1 MKFINTFTIL
11 FLLFIVVISANGQWK
26 PQSWPVI
33 KHYNAAFLQEI
44 ALPLGGIGT
53 GTVSLGGR
61 GELRDWEIMN
71 VPAKGFSTVTTGNN
85 APFFAIYVKE
95 KDKMAQSKAL
105 LGSLYDNEYLHY
117 EGRPVDH
124 HGLPRFEKASFDAA
138 YPFGQVN
145 LEDKSLPIKVKI
157 KGFNPL
163 IPSDADNS
171 GLPIAILTYE
181 VSNTS
186 DNPLEVAVCGSIRN
200 FIGKNGQQNTS
211 DWKGDVIPTGTKKN
225 RNTYKFTDNFRG
237 IYFDSEGVDTTSA
250 SYGTMA
256 LTTQESVGVT
266 YRTASKKDSWSNS
279 LLSFWDDFSA
289 DGELT
294 EKYKQVEDDPMA
306 SLSVKKTIA
315 PHSTASFSFFITW
328 NFPNRYEW
336 SDKNLTGNY
345 YSHQFANAWDV
356 AEKVLPRLSQLES
369 KTLDF
374 VNAISQSTYPN
385 VVKEAAL
392 FNLAVL
398 RSQTV
403 FRLPSGHLMGW
414 EGVMDR
420 KGSCEGSCTHVWNYE
435 VATPFLFGELAKTM
449 RDVEFNYAT
458 KENGLMNFRADLPLS
473 NANQKSKAAT
483 DGQMGCIMKFYRDWQ
498 LSGDN
503 DFLKK
508 NYAQVKKVLAF
519 AWTEKGWDGNQDGV
533 MEGSQHNTMDVNYY
547 GPNPQMGFWYMGA
560 LRAAVEMATTM
571 KDKAFAEKCRTLFT
585 KGSQWMD
592 ANLFNGSY
600 YEQKITD
607 PKTFEYLDLKNPS
620 TKVPDFQLGSGCL
633 VDQLVGQY
641 MAHIC
646 GLGYLGNKAN
656 IQTTSKSVMTN
667 NFMPDFSG
675 HFNNMRSYAMGNEAG
690 LLMASWPK
698 GRLEVPFPYFPE
710 VMTGFE
716 YAAAV
721 EMIYEGETEDAL
733 KCIQAIRDRHNGA
746 KRNPFSEPECGHHYA
761 RSMASWATIIA
772 LSEFSYSGVDHSM
785 TITSNPG
792 NYFWSNGYAWG
803 TCTVS
808 KESATIKVLKG
819 SLILNKFSLKNNIKP
834 TKVKL
839 NINEG
844 EEKVIKA
851 VQ

>member
-1 MKFINTFTIL
+1 MPSNLINLFLRLLYLYRSSFAYAILIKLPFNKLNFFSCDFVKRYHILNYDESIIFQKYTLDEERYEQVRTPDVYGVTKDNFVTLRKHEVAIYCFPKGRIRAKSDIIKVGNNVFWEKSNRPEFAQTIPVDSDFISIDKVNRKLLAFDEKNIRYFHSGFNLCGVHTNTWAHFIISYLPKLIALDEFNLSSKLSLLVPSNMLENNKELVLFVLKNINTKNEVEVVYVKDDEIIECANL
-11 FLLFIVVISANGQWK
+11 YHCNSIGFLCDHSTYIHPASACISIYGAKAVRTVANKIW
-26 PQSWPVI
+26 S
-33 KHYNAAFLQEI
+33 
-44 ALPLGGIGT
+44 
-53 GTVSLGGR
+53 TVKVSKSRKLYIGR
-61 GELRDWEIMN
+61 GAGRNL
-71 VPAKGFSTVTTGNN
+71 FN
-85 APFFAIYVKE
+85 A
-95 KDKMAQSKAL
+95 S
-105 LGSLYDNEYLHY
+105 
-117 EGRPVDH
+117 
-124 HGLPRFEKASFDAA
+124 
-138 YPFGQVN
+138 
-145 LEDKSLPIKVKI
+145 
-157 KGFNPL
+157 
-163 IPSDADNS
+163 
-171 GLPIAILTYE
+171 E
-181 VSNTS
+181 V
-186 DNPLEVAVCGSIRN
+186 
-200 FIGKNGQQNTS
+200 
-211 DWKGDVIPTGTKKN
+211 
-225 RNTYKFTDNFRG
+225 
-237 IYFDSEGVDTTSA
+237 
-250 SYGTMA
+250 
-256 LTTQESVGVT
+256 
-266 YRTASKKDSWSNS
+266 
-279 LLSFWDDFSA
+279 
-289 DGELT
+289 
-294 EKYKQVEDDPMA
+294 EKY
-306 SLSVKKTIA
+306 
-315 PHSTASFSFFITW
+315 FID
-328 NFPNRYEW
+328 NGFEIVHP
-336 SDKNLTGNY
+336 
-345 YSHQFANAWDV
+345 
-356 AEKVLPRLSQLES
+356 
-369 KTLDF
+369 
-374 VNAISQSTYPN
+374 
-385 VVKEAAL
+385 
-392 FNLAVL
+392 
-398 RSQTV
+398 
-403 FRLPSGHLMGW
+403 HLMGW

-473 NANQKSKAAT
+473 NANQKSKAAA

-508 NYAQVKKVLAF
+508 NYDQVKKVLAF

-560 LRAAVEMATTM
+560 LRAAVKMGTTM

-607 PKTFEYLDLKNPS
+607 PKTFEYLYLKNPS

-844 EEKVIKA
+844 EEKIIKA